1 MNWDEYFMDI
11 ARTVAKKSKDP
22 STQVGC
28 VIATMDNKPVS
39 FGYNGFVAGCD
50 EDHMTFERPQKNLL
64 SIHAE
69 MNALIFNNGPI
80 KSCKA
85 YVTHASCE
93 NCLKHMLQAGIVEVI
108 YEKSNTAGGFLTEER
123 KETITR
129 LIKST
134 GVIYR
139 NIGGKTFL
147 EELEELLSE

>member
-1 MNWDEYFMDI
+1 MTWDEYFMNI

-28 VIATMDNKPVS
+28 VIVTADNKPVS

-50 EDHMTFERPQKNLL
+50 ENHMTFERPQKNLL

-69 MNALIFNNGPI
+69 MNALIFNNGSI
-80 KSCKA
+80 RGCKA

-93 NCLKHMLQAGIVEVI
+93 NCLKHMLQAGICEVI
-108 YEKSNTAGGFLTEER
+108 YEKSNTTAGFITEEL

-139 NIGGKTFL
+139 NMEGKSFL
-147 EELEELLSE
+147 EELEENK